1 MSELEIER
9 ELTRQEVAD
18 YLREFA
24 DKLADDRRG
33 ESRVGRDAD
42 GSNGGPEGVRAPGR
56 RDEFDETTG
65 SGTDAANSTPSHAAD
80 SADHETAD
88 DTHGT
93 HESNDRTT
101 ADRVRPNGKITLL
114 VGNDSATVNP
124 PERILFGVEV
134 GRDSSLMGGEKGE
147 VVEFRLHWNADD
159 VPEDD
164 ELSIQ

>member
-33 ESRVGRDAD
+33 EGRVNRDAD

-56 RDEFDETTG
+56 RDEFDDTTG
-65 SGTDAANSTPSHAAD
+65 SGTDAANTTSSHAAD
-80 SADHETAD
+80 SAAHGTAD
-88 DTHGT
+88 DTRGS
-93 HESNDRTT
+93 HESDERTT
-101 ADRVRPNGKITLL
+101 DRVRPNNGKITLL

-124 PERILFGVEV
+124 PERVLFGVEV
-134 GRDSSLMGGEKGE
+134 GRDSSLMGGGKGE